1 LPQLKA
7 INNTI
12 VMGTLCDA
20 YIQAYMKQSSLKLIQ
35 VAGQVCS
42 VTLLAFCLETVTTVA
57 HAETTKPAPSIEV
70 NSTQTLEIQ
79 APKDI
84 EQSDPDTVPIEST
97 SSQSLEQ
104 NLVAAPVESTSPDPD
119 KNSIVAPVESTSSQP
134 SAASSAAQLAPTE
147 LTPKAETTSTL
158 TEVSTTTRKD
168 FTVFPVGINVGKRN
182 VTESVLVRGAEDGS
196 QAIDFD
202 NWLVPFDEV
211 IQALKIKV
219 TPLESGQLELRSA
232 GFIIRIDPT
241 ELRQDP
247 ELGTVLSVSD
257 IQTRLGIPAA
267 FNLADYAIQ
276 LDPPWLTL
284 KQSGYRQHQK
294 LPVITEGL
302 PYVDSPSFSVTS
314 VGQRLNITGNSNNT
328 TDYQG
333 EFTGVGTVLG
343 GSWFIRTNQPD
354 FTDRKTWRLGE
365 AQYLRQTE
373 QADYALG
380 SQQTFWRSQGDG
392 TYWGATTI
400 QRWGY
405 SPAIVSGIGGF
416 SPTQR
421 LQAEAVGRTIVGE
434 AAPNTLVQLIQGSR
448 DNVIAETLVDS
459 SGVYR
464 FEDIAVAGTR
474 YEVLLYPNGQRAAEP
489 EVRAA
494 NFSNLPSKL
503 PVGASALVVSAG
515 LRQESSSQS
524 NFFGDF
530 TDFRGGVSYR
540 RGVAKDLTLGIG
552 AVYDER
558 ALGLGEIYYQP
569 ENFPL
574 QIAASVLLG
583 TEDGADIDAAISFQ
597 PSNKFRADFNTD
609 KFSSRFRASWQVLSG
624 LNLRVGGNTADDA
637 LFAGFTF
644 FRTTNHFSAYTS
656 VDYDTNNHLRWSLL
670 SRLDRLQLNSIGNE
684 ISTDTDLSYKVSP
697 GKSLSSGHFLQLGYE
712 TRKDDNLVTAGW
724 RYRSPYQARDGR
736 DLWQFDLGYG
746 VGSRGNG
753 VLAAVSTSIVPGLV
767 VRARYEG
774 ASVTSDGDT
783 FRVELLPFFNT
794 QAKFRSNDSRFE
806 YLRNEGGL
814 WLQPFLD
821 RNNNGKRDPGEK
833 LYVEDTDLLLVLNN
847 EPLALS
853 QPETH
858 DNGVF
863 VRVSP
868 GTYRLDLDPA
878 GYPADW
884 SPVESSYAVE
894 VTPGSYTPVAIP
906 FTPSYTVTGIL
917 KDAKGNIMNGARVE
931 AVPTDKGKRTLSVTN
946 GAGIF
951 YLEELQQGTY
961 NLLINGEPAISSALV
976 INSASEPLQEL
987 NLQEQ

>member
-1 LPQLKA
+1 
-7 INNTI
+7 
-12 VMGTLCDA
+12 MGVISGA
-20 YIQAYMKQSSLKLIQ
+20 HRQAYMKQSSPKFIH
-35 VAGQVCS
+35 VAIRVCS
-42 VTLLAFCLETVTTVA
+42 LTILAYCLETVAITA
-57 HAETTKPAPSIEV
+57 HAETTGLVPPTEVTSTKVAKNNFENDV
-70 NSTQTLEIQ
+70 NSAYLIAT
-79 APKDI
+79 
-84 EQSDPDTVPIEST
+84 PIEFT
-97 SSQSLEQ
+97 PLQAREGK
-104 NLVAAPVESTSPDPD
+104 LVADSVEAPQVHDNST
-119 KNSIVAPVESTSSQP
+119 AQP
-134 SAASSAAQLAPTE
+134 APTE
-147 LTPKAETTSTL
+147 PAPNIDTASVETEASTI
-158 TEVSTTTRKD
+158 TKKD
-168 FTVFPVGINVGKRN
+168 FTIFPVGINLGERN
-182 VTESVLVRGAEDGS
+182 AIESVLVRGLEDGS
-196 QAIDFD
+196 QAVDFD

-219 TPLESGQLELRSA
+219 TPLEDGQLELKSA

-247 ELGTVLSVSD
+247 ELGAALSVSD
-257 IQTRLGIPAA
+257 IQTRLGVPAE
-267 FNLADYAIQ
+267 FDLEDYAIQ
-276 LDPPWLTL
+276 FNPSWLAL
-284 KQSGYRQHQK
+284 QKPGYKQRQK

-302 PYVDSPSFSVTS
+302 PYVSSPNFSVTS
-314 VGQRLNITGNSNNT
+314 VGQRLNITGDETNT
-328 TDYQG
+328 SYQG

-354 FTDRKTWRLGE
+354 FTDRGTWRLGE

-373 QADYALG
+373 NSDYALG
-380 SQQTFWRSQGDG
+380 SQPTFWRSQGDG
-392 TYWGATTI
+392 SYWGATTI

-405 SPAIVSGIGGF
+405 APAIVSGTGGF

-448 DNVIAETLVDS
+448 DNIIAETLVDS
-459 SGVYR
+459 SGIYR
-464 FEDIAVAGTR
+464 FEDIAIAGSR
-474 YEVLLYPNGQRAAEP
+474 YEVLLYPNGQRVAEP

-494 NFSNLPSKL
+494 TFSNLPSQL

-515 LRQESSSQS
+515 LRQEASS

-540 RGVAKDLTLGIG
+540 RGLSEGLTLGIG
-552 AVYDER
+552 AIYDEQ
-558 ALGLGEIYYQP
+558 ALGLGEVFYQP
-569 ENFPL
+569 KNFPL
-574 QIAASVLLG
+574 QVAASVLVG
-583 TEDGADIDAAISFQ
+583 GEDGIDVDAGVSFQ

-637 LFAGFTF
+637 LSAGFTF
-644 FRTTNHFSAYTS
+644 FRTSNNFSAFAS

-684 ISTDTDLSYKVSP
+684 ISTDTALNYKVSP
-697 GKSLSSGHFLQLGYE
+697 GKSLSSGHFLRLGYE
-712 TRKDDNLVTAGW
+712 TRSDDNLVTAGW

-746 VGSRGNG
+746 IGSRGNG
-753 VLAAVSTSIVPGLV
+753 VIASVSTSVVPGLV

-774 ASVTSDGDT
+774 ASVISDDDT

-794 QAKFRSNDSRFE
+794 QANVRSNDSRFE

-821 RNNNGKRDPGEK
+821 KNNNGKRDGGEK
-833 LYVEDTDLLLVLNN
+833 FYVEDTDLLLTLNN

-853 QPETH
+853 RPETH

-863 VRVSP
+863 VRLAP

-878 GYPADW
+878 GYPIDW

-894 VTPGSYTPVAIP
+894 VTPGSYTPVEIP
-906 FTPSYTVTGIL
+906 FTVSYTVTGVL
-917 KDAKGNIMNGARVE
+917 TDAQGNIINGARVE
-931 AVPTDKGKRTLSVTN
+931 AVPKDQGKRTLSVTN

-951 YLEELQQGTY
+951 YLEELQQGSY
-961 NLLINGEPAISSALV
+961 NLLINGEPAVSSAL
-976 INSASEPLQEL
+976 IISSDSEPLQEL
-987 NLQEQ
+987 NLQKR